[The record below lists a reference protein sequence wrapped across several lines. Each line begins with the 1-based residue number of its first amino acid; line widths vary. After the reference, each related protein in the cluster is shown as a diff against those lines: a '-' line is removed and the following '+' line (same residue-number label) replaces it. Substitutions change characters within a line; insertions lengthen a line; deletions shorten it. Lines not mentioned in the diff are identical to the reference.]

1 MRQSQIV
8 APECNE
14 PYALVTYDFAGA
26 KIAKQ
31 IKATEKSLFDNV
43 FIIFGSFHIEM
54 SYFSS
59 VSRIIEGSGGPHVLT
74 KMEAVAP
81 GSLNKFLKD
90 KMYNRCR
97 RVHILF
103 STAFH
108 ALHFQT
114 FMQDEEFSDELKDEL
129 RKWLPDDKDLI
140 PESLDM
146 IALKYGMYCEDTMS
160 DARGKT
166 CKFWMIYCHL
176 VYLFHGAMK
185 TCDVYLFTYVL
196 HDMSKIFFTT
206 NHQNYGKWMTRHF
219 LELLNL
225 DLC

>member
-1 MRQSQIV
+1 M
-8 APECNE
+8 
-14 PYALVTYDFAGA
+14 L
-26 KIAKQ
+26 
-31 IKATEKSLFDNV
+31 TEMD
-43 FIIFGSFHIEM
+43 
-54 SYFSS
+54 
-59 VSRIIEGSGGPHVLT
+59 
-74 KMEAVAP
+74 AVAP
-81 GSLNKFLKD
+81 GSLNKFLKG

-103 STAFH
+103 STALH

-129 RKWLPDDKDLI
+129 RKWVSDDVI

-146 IALKYGMYCEDTMS
+146 IALKYGMYCEDTMC
-160 DARGKT
+160 DARVKT

-219 LELLNL
+219 LELLDL
-225 DLC
+225 DVR